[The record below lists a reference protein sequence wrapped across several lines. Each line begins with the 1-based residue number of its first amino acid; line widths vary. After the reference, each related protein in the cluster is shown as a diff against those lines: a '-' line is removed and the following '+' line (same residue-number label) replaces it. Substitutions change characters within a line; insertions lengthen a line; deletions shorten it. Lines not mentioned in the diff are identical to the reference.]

1 MNKSII
7 GFRLLFLGI
16 LIVSI
21 LGSSCKKD
29 TDDPAPTPQPEN
41 PKNYA
46 GTTEQ
51 DNPAKFGT
59 AEIGGTR
66 FLVSYEIS
74 LVYFDTVH
82 QQSYHEDLSAAISSG
97 IVQFNGT
104 SFQFTDGNL
113 SLSGTL
119 GNGDENLSGTYD
131 WKYDGINTYAGMFNT
146 VKQ

>member
-1 MNKSII
+1 MKKSTM
-7 GFRLLFLGI
+7 GLRMLLLGVLVI
-16 LIVSI
+16 SLLASA
-21 LGSSCKKD
+21 CKKD
-29 TDDPAPTPQPEN
+29 KDDPDPTPQPQN

-51 DNPAKFGT
+51 DNPVKFST
-59 AEIGGTR
+59 AEIGGTL

-82 QQSYHEDLSAAISSG
+82 QQSYHEDLSSAISSG
-97 IVQFNGT
+97 IVAFNGT
-104 SFQFTDGNL
+104 SFQLIDGNL

-119 GNGDENLSGTYD
+119 GNGDDHLSGTYD
-131 WKYDGINTYAGMFNT
+131 WKYDGINSYNGSFNT

>member
-1 MNKSII
+1 MEKSTITI
-7 GFRLLFLGI
+7 NILVLGI
-16 LIVSI
+16 MIISL
-21 LGSSCKKD
+21 LASSCKKD
-29 TDDPAPTPQPEN
+29 NDEPEPTPQPVN
-41 PKNYA
+41 PKNYS

-59 AEIGGTR
+59 AEIGGAL
-66 FLVSYEIS
+66 FLVNYEIS

-104 SFQFTDGNL
+104 SFQFNDSKLTL
-113 SLSGTL
+113 QGTL
-119 GNGDENLSGTYD
+119 GSGDSNLNGSYD
-131 WKYDGINTYAGMFNT
+131 WKYDGMNTYSGTFNT